1 MATRPAL
8 AEKPAIIDCLPMP
21 SPALLI
27 RPSSPAD
34 MPAITAIYAHHV
46 THGKGSFEIE
56 APDLA
61 DMTQRRTDVLT
72 KGLPHLVASRGAE
85 VLGFAYAGVFRPRP
99 AFRFMA
105 EDSVYIHADHAG
117 QGLGRALLAELIR
130 HCEVLGI
137 RQMLAVIGDSANAA
151 SIGLHSS
158 LGFEHTGIL
167 KASGWKHGQWLDT
180 VLMQKALGVGDSN
193 PANELTLPN
202 R

>member
-1 MATRPAL
+1 
-8 AEKPAIIDCLPMP
+8 MP

-27 RPSSPAD
+27 RPSLQD
-34 MPAITAIYAHHV
+34 DLPAITAIYAHHV
-46 THGKGSFEIE
+46 RHGKGSFEIE

-61 DMTQRRTDVLT
+61 DMTQRRADVLA

-137 RQMLAVIGDSANAA
+137 RQMLAVIGDSANAG
-151 SIGLHSS
+151 SIGLHRS
-158 LGFEHTGIL
+158 LGFEHTGML

-180 VLMQKALGVGDSN
+180 VFMQKALGAGDSS
-193 PANELTLPN
+193 PASELSPPN